1 MRMLR
6 TGLLSLRMMLMWQ
19 KAPKIAS
26 QSQKRP
32 QNQAP
37 TRSRAAWSAQNLAT
51 LDNYECD
58 NYPEL
63 DKSLLW
69 KTSASCSGKKMWV
82 GTLVQDNGYWNDL
95 GWSFDCGWPAPD
107 PLHDAE
113 VYAYLNK
120 GYEDTVD
127 GQTRDVVMLYG
138 DGGLKSM
145 DIAAVLDGSYDVY
158 IPVAAFNYQ
167 HLAERHVPQLRQG
180 DQRSTPSA
188 AGSAR

>member
-1 MRMLR
+1 ADVAEGAEDSQPV
-6 TGLLSLRMMLMWQ
+6 TE
-19 KAPKIAS
+19 AS
-26 QSQKRP
+26 VEPGPNPFKSGV
-32 QNQAP
+32 
-37 TRSRAAWSAQNLAT
+37 SAQNLAT

-82 GTLVQDNGYWNDL
+82 GTLVQDNGYWNDP

-120 GYEDTVD
+120 
-127 GQTRDVVMLYG
+127 
-138 DGGLKSM
+138 
-145 DIAAVLDGSYDVY
+145 
-158 IPVAAFNYQ
+158 
-167 HLAERHVPQLRQG
+167 
-180 DQRSTPSA
+180 
-188 AGSAR
+188 

>member
-37 TRSRAAWSAQNLAT
+37 TRLASGVDAQNLAT
-51 LDNYECD
+51 LDNYECE

-95 GWSFDCGWPAPD
+95 GWSFDCGWQAPG
-107 PLHDAE
+107 PTA
-113 VYAYLNK
+113 
-120 GYEDTVD
+120 
-127 GQTRDVVMLYG
+127 
-138 DGGLKSM
+138 
-145 DIAAVLDGSYDVY
+145 
-158 IPVAAFNYQ
+158 
-167 HLAERHVPQLRQG
+167 
-180 DQRSTPSA
+180 
-188 AGSAR
+188 